1 MSKYF
6 KEEKIL
12 KEHQLL
18 VGTVNSARRKVGD
31 FIRIAYVF
39 RGFSDT
45 GLMVGYDFNGKD
57 FSECKQARLLK
68 ETREPTKEEILLYK
82 QGKINIYE

>member
-1 MSKYF
+1 MSQYI
-6 KEEKIL
+6 KEEKTL
-12 KEHQLL
+12 KEKQLL
-18 VGTVNSARRKVGD
+18 VGTINSARRKVGD
-31 FIRIAYVF
+31 FIRIAYV
-39 RGFSDT
+39 T

-82 QGKINIYE
+82 MGKTNVNE